1 VLFSSGYSTHESIF
15 GDKFSPRA
23 RVVRVVFL
31 TARRILRR
39 AARLAIFAS
48 LAAFAACHRAAPMSA
63 VSDAAPPPSPQNPHA
78 PAISQQPARP
88 RPHFTL
94 AADALPALS
103 DLPPERRAIQIV
115 ASGDRSDAG
124 EDGQDGKERQVDA
137 DAARARGLT
146 IVDLSDGWAPGVLD
160 GASYRSVFTALAA
173 DRGDG
178 DGQPLA
184 AGERNYLELYG
195 IPPALSVLRRRFLT
209 DAAGACS
216 GAYDADTL
224 LAVDQIRTWGASTEQ
239 KELARHRA
247 RATRLQAARAAG
259 GADSLQALVEGPDAR
274 VARDAKEHLRFEAE
288 RLAFAEVEKRLACEG
303 MMDPRKHK
311 PGAYDTEMR
320 TAMLDFQQKQA
331 VMDQADIRRATLEA
345 LARPPLEN
353 DLLALER
360 VLTERAMHAAGFIE
374 DGSVGEPSTSGP
386 SEGPEPP
393 AKSSRGQSPRSLTPS
408 DSVVGATYLGADG
421 TRHRV
426 PDLATAARAATFDA
440 LGIAT
445 ADDAVAFFRRHAR
458 ADFAWLK
465 VAVRLPPPP
474 EYYSKAMD
482 LSVEIDR
489 GDVWYDFPFD
499 AAGVR
504 QPQPRERFPQLTL
517 YVKWRGERV
526 PLVRW
531 RTTVGGWR
539 AELASDGQEY
549 FRYKGSDIG
558 PRVWRHIV
566 TAPVWIPP
574 PSSPLGSMVK
584 EKRVVGTYVR
594 VTNYDETGPGFLS
607 AYGMVAAIHEEM
619 RRTPDGV
626 RYFDNGI
633 RTHGSFDYPSL
644 RGRFSHGCHRLY
656 NQLAMRLFSFV
667 LDHRKAR
674 VVGPV
679 AAGYRRAFYSRGE
692 VFEMRL
698 PSRGFYR
705 ELEPPIPVEVLEG
718 RLKGTLQKPIAGYV
732 PKPGVKYLAR
742 RPPTASETPEDRAGG
757 DSP

>member
-1 VLFSSGYSTHESIF
+1 
-15 GDKFSPRA
+15 
-23 RVVRVVFL
+23 VVDDHGRK
-31 TARRILRR
+31 T
-39 AARLAIFAS
+39 
-48 LAAFAACHRAAPMSA
+48 
-63 VSDAAPPPSPQNPHA
+63 QE
-78 PAISQQPARP
+78 
-88 RPHFTL
+88 
-94 AADALPALS
+94 
-103 DLPPERRAIQIV
+103 ER
-115 ASGDRSDAG
+115 
-124 EDGQDGKERQVDA
+124 EVDA
-137 DAARARGLT
+137 PAARAQGLT
-146 IVDLSDGWAPGVLD
+146 LVDLSDGWAPSVLD
-160 GASYRSVFTALAA
+160 GAGYRSVFTALAA

-209 DAAGACS
+209 DAAGACTR
-216 GAYDADTL
+216 AYDPDTL

-239 KELARHRA
+239 KELVRHRA
-247 RATRLQAARAAG
+247 RGVRLEAARLAAG
-259 GADSLQALVEGPDAR
+259 AESLQAMADGDTRTAK
-274 VARDAKEHLRFEAE
+274 DAKEHLRFEAE

-311 PGAYDTEMR
+311 TGVYDTEMR

-331 VMDQADIRRATLEA
+331 VMDQADIKRATLEA
-345 LARPPLEN
+345 LARPPLQN
-353 DLLALER
+353 DFLALER

-374 DGSVGEPSTSGP
+374 DGSVG
-386 SEGPEPP
+386 
-393 AKSSRGQSPRSLTPS
+393 
-408 DSVVGATYLGADG
+408 DSVSDPSYPTYMGADG
-421 TRHRV
+421 ARHRV
-426 PDLATAARAATFDA
+426 PDLASAARDATFAA

-445 ADDAVAFFRRHAR
+445 PDDAVAFFRRHAR
-458 ADFAWLK
+458 ADFAWLE

-474 EYYSKAMD
+474 EYYARTMD

-549 FRYKGSDIG
+549 FRYKGSDVG

-584 EKRVVGTYVR
+584 EKRVGGTYVR

-619 RRTPDGV
+619 RRGPDGV

-656 NQLAMRLFSFV
+656 NLSAMRLFSFV
-667 LDHRKAR
+667 LEHRRSR
-674 VVGPV
+674 VTGPV

-705 ELEPPIPVEVLEG
+705 ELDPPIPVDVLEG
-718 RLKGTLQKPIAGYV
+718 RIKGTLQKPIAGYV
-732 PKPGVKYLAR
+732 PKPGVKYVSR
-742 RPPTASETPEDRAGG
+742 RPPAASDTPDDKAGG
-757 DSP
+757 DAP

>member
-1 VLFSSGYSTHESIF
+1 M
-15 GDKFSPRA
+15 
-23 RVVRVVFL
+23 
-31 TARRILRR
+31 TARRSRFSTCCLVV
-39 AARLAIFAS
+39 AARLIC
-48 LAAFAACHRAAPMSA
+48 LR
-63 VSDAAPPPSPQNPHA
+63 
-78 PAISQQPARP
+78 
-88 RPHFTL
+88 TG
-94 AADALPALS
+94 AADASPALP
-103 DLPPERRAIQIV
+103 DLPPERRAFQVV
-115 ASGDRSDAG
+115 AQEERS
-124 EDGQDGKERQVDA
+124 VDA
-137 DAARARGLT
+137 AAARAQGLT
-146 IVDLSDGWAPGVLD
+146 IVDLSDAWAPTVLD

-173 DRGDG
+173 DRGDA

-195 IPPALSVLRRRFLT
+195 IPPALSVLRRRFLV
-209 DAAGACS
+209 DAAGGCA

-247 RATRLQAARAAG
+247 RATRLEAARAAA
-259 GADSLQALVEGPDAR
+259 GADSLQALAEGDGRAAKD
-274 VARDAKEHLRFEAE
+274 VKEHLRFDAE

-320 TAMLDFQQKQA
+320 SAMLDFQQKQA
-331 VMDQADIRRATLEA
+331 VMDQADLKRATLEA

-353 DLLALER
+353 DFLALGR

-374 DGSVGEPSTSGP
+374 DGSVGDSISDPSYP
-386 SEGPEPP
+386 
-393 AKSSRGQSPRSLTPS
+393 
-408 DSVVGATYLGADG
+408 TYLGADG
-421 TRHRV
+421 ARHRV
-426 PDLATAARAATFDA
+426 PDLAAAARAATFAA

-445 ADDAVAFFRRHAR
+445 PDDAVAFFRRHAR

-474 EYYSKAMD
+474 EYYGRTMD

-549 FRYKGSDIG
+549 FRYKGSDVG

-584 EKRVVGTYVR
+584 EKRVGGTYAR

-607 AYGMVAAIHEEM
+607 AYGLVAAIHEEM
-619 RRTPDGV
+619 RKGPDGA

-656 NQLAMRLFSFV
+656 NLSAMRLFSFV
-667 LDHRKAR
+667 LEHRRSR
-674 VVGPV
+674 VAGPV
-679 AAGYRRAFYSRGE
+679 AAGYRRDFFSRGE

-705 ELEPPIPVEVLEG
+705 ELDPPIPVDVLEG
-718 RLKGTLQKPIAGYV
+718 RIKGTLQKPIAGYV
-732 PKPGVKYLAR
+732 PKPGVKYVSR
-742 RPPTASETPEDRAGG
+742 RPPTASDSPDDKAGG
-757 DSP
+757 DAP

>member
-1 VLFSSGYSTHESIF
+1 VSFSSGYSTHESIS
-15 GDKFSPRA
+15 GDKFST
-23 RVVRVVFL
+23 VRVAHLVRVASV
-31 TARRILRR
+31 TARRISFR
-39 AARLAIFAS
+39 A
-48 LAAFAACHRAAPMSA
+48 
-63 VSDAAPPPSPQNPHA
+63 VG
-78 PAISQQPARP
+78 
-88 RPHFTL
+88 
-94 AADALPALS
+94 LP
-103 DLPPERRAIQIV
+103 IV
-115 ASGDRSDAG
+115 ALLTAILWPGIAG
-124 EDGQDGKERQVDA
+124 AVEGTQVDA
-137 DAARARGLT
+137 EAARAQGLT
-146 IVDLSDGWAPGVLD
+146 IVDLSDGWAPSVLD
-160 GASYRSVFTALAA
+160 GAGYRSVFTALAA

-195 IPPALSVLRRRFLT
+195 IPPALSVLRRRFLV
-209 DAAGACS
+209 DAAGTCP
-216 GAYDADTL
+216 GAYDPDTL

-239 KELARHRA
+239 KELAKHRA
-247 RATRLQAARAAG
+247 RATRLQLARAAAA
-259 GADSLQALVEGPDAR
+259 ADSLEALADGSDAR
-274 VARDAKEHLRFEAE
+274 VARDARDHLRFEAE
-288 RLAFAEVEKRLACEG
+288 RLAFGEVEKRLACEG
-303 MMDPRKHK
+303 LMDPRKHK
-311 PGAYDTEMR
+311 PGTYDTEMR

-331 VMDQADIRRATLEA
+331 VMDQADIKRATLEA

-353 DLLALER
+353 DYLALQR
-360 VLTERAMHAAGFIE
+360 VLTERAMHAGGFIE
-374 DGSVGEPSTSGP
+374 DGSVGDSISDPSYP
-386 SEGPEPP
+386 
-393 AKSSRGQSPRSLTPS
+393 
-408 DSVVGATYLGADG
+408 TYLGADG
-421 TRHRV
+421 ARHRV
-426 PDLATAARAATFDA
+426 PDLATAAREATFAA

-445 ADDAVAFFRRHAR
+445 PDDAVAFFRRHPR
-458 ADFAWLK
+458 ADFDSLK
-465 VAVRLPPPP
+465 VAVRLPAPP
-474 EYYSKAMD
+474 EYYSRVMD

-517 YVKWRGERV
+517 FVKWRGERV

-549 FRYKGSDIG
+549 YRYKGSDVG

-584 EKRVVGTYVR
+584 EKRVAGTYVR

-607 AYGMVAAIHEEM
+607 AYGMVAAIHEQISKG
-619 RRTPDGV
+619 PDGV

-667 LDHRKAR
+667 LDHRRWR
-674 VVGPV
+674 VVGAVP
-679 AAGYRRAFYSRGE
+679 AGYRRSFYSRGE

-705 ELEPPIPVEVLEG
+705 ELQPPIPVDVLEG
-718 RLKGTLQKPIAGYV
+718 RIKGTLQKPIAGYL
-732 PKPGVKYLAR
+732 PKPGVKYASR
-742 RPPTASETPEDRAGG
+742 RPPAASESPDDRAGG

>member
-1 VLFSSGYSTHESIF
+1 
-15 GDKFSPRA
+15 
-23 RVVRVVFL
+23 
-31 TARRILRR
+31 
-39 AARLAIFAS
+39 
-48 LAAFAACHRAAPMSA
+48 
-63 VSDAAPPPSPQNPHA
+63 
-78 PAISQQPARP
+78 
-88 RPHFTL
+88 
-94 AADALPALS
+94 
-103 DLPPERRAIQIV
+103 
-115 ASGDRSDAG
+115 
-124 EDGQDGKERQVDA
+124 
-137 DAARARGLT
+137 
-146 IVDLSDGWAPGVLD
+146 
-160 GASYRSVFTALAA
+160 
-173 DRGDG
+173 
-178 DGQPLA
+178 
-184 AGERNYLELYG
+184 
-195 IPPALSVLRRRFLT
+195 
-209 DAAGACS
+209 
-216 GAYDADTL
+216 
-224 LAVDQIRTWGASTEQ
+224 VDQIRTWGASTEQ

-247 RATRLQAARAAG
+247 RATRLQAARTTA
-259 GADSLQALVEGPDAR
+259 GADSLQALADGSDAR
-274 VARDAKEHLRFEAE
+274 VARDAKEHLRFDAE

-320 TAMLDFQQKQA
+320 TAMLDFQQKHA
-331 VMDQADIRRATLEA
+331 VMDQADIKRATLEA

-374 DGSVGEPSTSGP
+374 DGSVGDSISD
-386 SEGPEPP
+386 P
-393 AKSSRGQSPRSLTPS
+393 AYP
-408 DSVVGATYLGADG
+408 TYLGADG
-421 TRHRV
+421 SRHRV
-426 PDLATAARAATFDA
+426 PDLASAARQATLDA

-445 ADDAVAFFRRHAR
+445 ADDAVAFFRRRAR
-458 ADFAWLK
+458 ADFSWLK

-474 EYYSKAMD
+474 EYYGKAMD

-499 AAGVR
+499 VAGVR

-526 PLVRW
+526 PLLRW

-539 AELASDGQEY
+539 AEVASDGQEY
-549 FRYKGSDIG
+549 FRYKGSDVG

-667 LDHRKAR
+667 LDHRKSR

-718 RLKGTLQKPIAGYV
+718 RIKGTLQKPIAGYV

-742 RPPTASETPEDRAGG
+742 RPPPAAAETPEDRAGG